1 MNKEN
6 SKPHHYGHRQRLKD
20 RFQGLT
26 LESAF
31 PSDYEK
37 LEFALIFALPRQ
49 DTKPIA
55 KELIDA
61 FGSLKQVLDASP
73 AELLKI
79 KGISNHTALYV
90 AFLKHFS
97 SLYYFLNA
105 KEKDLIST
113 TKYAGQYLIS
123 LLSGEK
129 VEKVY
134 VLILDSS
141 NCLIKSVLLES
152 GVVNK
157 AAIIPRKV
165 VESALENKASSII
178 LSHNHPGGLLK
189 PSASDIECTRLIK
202 KALDTME
209 IAFHD
214 HIIIAG
220 NLYFSFRENKI
231 MDGCE
236 V

>member
-1 MNKEN
+1 MKNWN
-6 SKPHHYGHRQRLKD
+6 L
-20 RFQGLT
+20 
-26 LESAF
+26 
-31 PSDYEK
+31 PS
-37 LEFALIFALPRQ
+37 FLPCP